1 MDRSAFFNL
10 TNFAHSLLRQ
20 KGGTLQRSER
30 ILSKASLHTFPSRPN
45 MTPATT
51 TINDTLSTNKISFQG
66 FIAHESLGRF
76 LFLASKVKSL
86 RLSFIAKTV
95 PNPSEVS
102 ILLDSKHKQMQ
113 KYEEDEM
120 ASFVRLK
127 LLGRSFEQLSLNNVN
142 HSGGGSVTN
151 ERQRFLDS
159 LMYDSIEVLVK
170 DLDKCMKWY
179 VRVST
184 SQSLVNSSARV
195 TRIPV
200 KGKKPKKGAS
210 DAIAIKYSKEQT
222 DILTNWMIENKVRL
236 EI

>member
-20 KGGTLQRSER
+20 KEGTLRRSER

-45 MTPATT
+45 MSPATT
-51 TINDTLSTNKISFQG
+51 TMNDTLSTNEISFQG
-66 FIAHESLGRF
+66 FITHESLGRF

-113 KYEEDEM
+113 KYEQDEM

-127 LLGRSFEQLSLNNVN
+127 LLGRSFEQLCLNNVN
-142 HSGGGSVTN
+142 HSGCSVTN
-151 ERQRFLDS
+151 ESQRFLDS

-179 VRVST
+179 IRVST

-200 KGKKPKKGAS
+200 KGKNPKKGTS

-222 DILTNWMIENKVRL
+222 DILTNWMIENKVSLRL
-236 EI
+236 